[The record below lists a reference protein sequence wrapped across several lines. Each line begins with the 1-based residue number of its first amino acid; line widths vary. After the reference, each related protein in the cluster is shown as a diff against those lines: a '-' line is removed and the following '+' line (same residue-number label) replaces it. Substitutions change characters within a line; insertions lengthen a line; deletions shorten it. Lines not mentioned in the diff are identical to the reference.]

1 MRANLRSLVAKAYR
15 VRQGRT
21 FSSSSTTNPINYKGD
36 ISIYEYLFSRG
47 LVSFIGFGVASC
59 ITGDSVSK
67 FDEELKAIDK
77 DAVDFLEKRGKLP
90 PGSLDAI
97 IICYFH
103 TTCYHISRG
112 TYSKHAYRVRQG
124 RTFSSS
130 SSSAPNPIDDKGGI
144 SIYEWLLPRGFAT
157 LTGFVVASYFTG
169 DSASK
174 FDEMVKEYNKDAAEF
189 LEKRGKL
196 PPSWV
201 DSAYRVRQGRT
212 FSSSSSSSAPNP
224 IDDKGKRSVIT
235 PVWEYVNR
243 LAPWFIG
250 GYVFKFGLEI
260 SALMKSKL
268 KSIELHEEYLREFER
283 YHQEK
288 EQSRS
293 LRPVS

>member
-1 MRANLRSLVAKAYR
+1 MDEANDKEAEMLRLGYVKPEVVSWSPRIIVLHN
-15 VRQGRT
+15 
-21 FSSSSTTNPINYKGD
+21 FLSS
-36 ISIYEYLFSRG
+36 E
-47 LVSFIGFGVASC
+47 
-59 ITGDSVSK
+59 
-67 FDEELKAIDK
+67 
-77 DAVDFLEKRGKLP
+77 
-90 PGSLDAI
+90 
-97 IICYFH
+97 
-103 TTCYHISRG
+103 
-112 TYSKHAYRVRQG
+112 AYRVRQG

-130 SSSAPNPIDDKGGI
+130 SSAPNPVGDEGAI

-212 FSSSSSSSAPNP
+212 FSSSSSSAPNP

-235 PVWEYVNR
+235 PVWESVNR
-243 LAPWFIG
+243 LAPWFVG

-260 SALMKSKL
+260 SALIKSKL
-268 KSIELHEEYLREFER
+268 KSVELHEEYLREFER

-293 LRPVS
+293 LRPFS

>member
-1 MRANLRSLVAKAYR
+1 MRPNLRSLVAKAYR

-21 FSSSSTTNPINYKGD
+21 FSSSS
-36 ISIYEYLFSRG
+36 
-47 LVSFIGFGVASC
+47 
-59 ITGDSVSK
+59 
-67 FDEELKAIDK
+67 
-77 DAVDFLEKRGKLP
+77 
-90 PGSLDAI
+90 
-97 IICYFH
+97 
-103 TTCYHISRG
+103 
-112 TYSKHAYRVRQG
+112 
-124 RTFSSS
+124 
-130 SSSAPNPIDDKGGI
+130 SAPNPVGDEGAI

-157 LTGFVVASYFTG
+157 LTGFVV

-201 DSAYRVRQGRT
+201 DSVDNLNRLVGGKDVVWLPDVDTIFSPRLCKSVQVAERFCILFPKHQVPIRPLLVLFTNNMYDRRHMKICNASVLPTVPNIVAYRVRQGRT
-212 FSSSSSSSAPNP
+212 FSSSSSSAPNP

-235 PVWEYVNR
+235 PVWESVNR
-243 LAPWFIG
+243 LAPWFVG

-260 SALMKSKL
+260 SALIKSKL
-268 KSIELHEEYLREFER
+268 KSVELHEEYLREFER

-293 LRPVS
+293 LRPFS

>member
-21 FSSSSTTNPINYKGD
+21 FSSSSSSATNPIDNKGD

-67 FDEELKAIDK
+67 FDQELKAIDK

-90 PGSLDAI
+90 SGSLDAI
-97 IICYFH
+97 IHARQIKAC
-103 TTCYHISRG
+103 
-112 TYSKHAYRVRQG
+112 KHLHYIAKAYRVRQG

-130 SSSAPNPIDDKGGI
+130 SSAPNPVGDEGAI

-157 LTGFVVASYFTG
+157 LTGFVTASYFTG
-169 DSASK
+169 DTASK

-212 FSSSSSSSAPNP
+212 FSSSSSSAPNP

-235 PVWEYVNR
+235 PVWESVNR
-243 LAPWFIG
+243 LAPWFVG

-260 SALMKSKL
+260 SALIKSKL
-268 KSIELHEEYLREFER
+268 KSVELHEEYLREFER

-293 LRPVS
+293 LRPFS